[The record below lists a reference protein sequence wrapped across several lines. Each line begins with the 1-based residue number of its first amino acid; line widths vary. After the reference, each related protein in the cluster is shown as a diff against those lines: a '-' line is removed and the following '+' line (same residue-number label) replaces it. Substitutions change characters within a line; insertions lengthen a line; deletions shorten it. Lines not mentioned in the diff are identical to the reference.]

1 MVSALHERL
10 LPGCAACAGGA
21 AAPADGLKPRRC
33 RLKHIEPPIRGP
45 PCRRRAKV
53 RRNTPFPCALFPWG
67 WGHVPQQ
74 RAPRPSRPTVGDA
87 APSQARWCAPAW
99 PLSTARTRVAG
110 GPPAAEQDQMDNP
123 LASAAPRVSR
133 TPAERAW
140 RVICVCVSPLASK
153 GSPAH
158 TCARAVPV
166 AAAERVT
173 NCSATSISWTGRQK
187 WRREYRAVPCRL
199 AHRPSSIPNGP
210 RQPSGLTALLFGT
223 QA

>member
-1 MVSALHERL
+1 M
-10 LPGCAACAGGA
+10 PKKGKGA
-21 AAPADGLKPRRC
+21 AQYTISMRTISLGLGTRAPA
-33 RLKHIEPPIRGP
+33 
-45 PCRRRAKV
+45 AS
-53 RRNTPFPCALFPWG
+53 
-67 WGHVPQQ
+67 
-74 RAPRPSRPTVGDA
+74 PSRPTVGDA

-110 GPPAAEQDQMDNP
+110 GPAAAEQDQMDNP

-210 RQPSGLTALLFGT
+210 RLPSGLTALLFGT